1 LLFSWLYGEG
11 TEVPR
16 VLKESRDITNYLSPV
31 IKSPMALEHLITTRE
46 LIEAYDRSGGEEKL
60 LISYLKKAN
69 SNLGKSMPFI
79 SKNKNSEDAISAL
92 KNIQDSLDT
101 INKILTR

>member
-1 LLFSWLYGEG
+1 LYGEG

-16 VLKESRDITNYLSPV
+16 VIKESRDITNYLAPV
-31 IKSPMALEHLITTRE
+31 IKSPISLEHLKATRE

-69 SNLGKSMPFI
+69 SFLGKSMPFI
-79 SKNKNSEDAISAL
+79 SASRESEELVSAL
-92 KNIQDSLDT
+92 KNIQDSLET
-101 INKILTR
+101 INKILKD